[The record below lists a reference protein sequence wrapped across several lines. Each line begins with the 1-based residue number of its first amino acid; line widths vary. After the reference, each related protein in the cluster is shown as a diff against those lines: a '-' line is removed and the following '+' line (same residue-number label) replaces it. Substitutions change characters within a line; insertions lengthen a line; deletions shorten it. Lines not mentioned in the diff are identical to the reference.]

1 MTVMR
6 IGGSFLKGLVLLLGL
21 VLSVPV
27 SASTATFAAC
37 EGCSYF
43 EARMLAALL
52 GSGDHHVYSIGTA
65 ELRRFQVSS
74 EPPPHPL
81 GGPEA
86 RPTNRDMLQWMSGVV
101 EVAPLPA
108 VREIFDDMVA
118 LDRADPGFFTRGHGY
133 EVPISNLGLGHD
145 PARIGLA
152 RPSGGATGGAYT
164 AFLDDLR
171 RTMDWFPDR
180 LGQPY
185 NARRAFRDRLNSVQ
199 VTSKYI
205 GIGLG
210 WRADPSAP
218 IRVRFRSDSGDYVL
232 VEFDMNTEPPTAT
245 VIGAYSVTG
254 DEFPP
259 RNNPGVQSLGYAFGD
274 EASRNRFLDSMEGAG
289 VLVIRV
295 PQSAGALYVSCAYED
310 GQLIGCTVTTGPV

>member
-1 MTVMR
+1 
-6 IGGSFLKGLVLLLGL
+6 
-21 VLSVPV
+21 
-27 SASTATFAAC
+27 
-37 EGCSYF
+37 
-43 EARMLAALL
+43 MLAALL
-52 GSGDHHVYSIGTA
+52 GSGDHHIYSIGTA

-86 RPTNRDMLQWMSGVV
+86 RPTNREMLQWMSGVV

-118 LDRADPGFFTRGHGY
+118 LDQADPGFFTRGHDY

-185 NARRAFRDRLNSVQ
+185 NARRAFLDRLSGVE
-199 VTSKYI
+199 VTVKGS
-205 GIGLG
+205 GLALN

-245 VIGAYSVTG
+245 VIGAFSVTG

-274 EASRNRFLDSMEGAG
+274 ETSRNRFLDSMEGAG

-295 PQSAGALYVSCAYED
+295 PQNAGALYVSCAYID
-310 GQLIGCTVTTGPV
+310 GQLIECTVTTRPT

>member
-6 IGGSFLKGLVLLLGL
+6 IGGSSLKGLVLLLAL

-86 RPTNRDMLQWMSGVV
+86 RPTNREMLQWMSGVV

-118 LDRADPGFFTRGHGY
+118 MDRADPGFFTRGHDY
-133 EVPISNLGLGHD
+133 EVPISNLGHGHD
-145 PARIGLA
+145 PARIGLD
-152 RPSGGATGGAYT
+152 RPSAGVTGPAYT
-164 AFLDDLR
+164 SFLDDLR

-185 NARRAFRDRLNSVQ
+185 NARRAFFDRISGVTVQ
-199 VTSKYI
+199 IKGSGVS
-205 GIGLG
+205 LDV
-210 WRADPSAP
+210 RADPSAP
-218 IRVRFRSDSGDYVL
+218 IRVRFRADSGDYVL
-232 VEFDMNTEPPTAT
+232 VEFDMNTEPPTAR
-245 VIGAYSVTG
+245 VIGAYSASG
-254 DEFPP
+254 AEFPP
-259 RNNPGVQSLGYAFGD
+259 RNNPGVQGVGLSFGD
-274 EASRNRFLDSMEGAG
+274 EISRNLFLDSMERAG